1 MERLNFVVDAVNIL
15 SSSSDSDSQDDRTP
29 RIVRQRND
37 LFETLDDVEFKRR
50 FRLIKRTLLRLEC
63 LLCNLQE
70 ARDNRNKPVSKRNQI
85 LICLRFFATGSF
97 QITVGDVSQPSVSR
111 IITCVIEHIASLLPL
126 FIQMPQT
133 EQEMRDEAT
142 KFYIF
147 GHLPILLGA
156 VDCTHIKIQSPG
168 GNLAEVY
175 RNRKG

>member
-50 FRLIKRTLLRLEC
+50 FRLIKRTLLRL
-63 LLCNLQE
+63 E

-147 GHLPILLGA
+147 GHLPILLVGR
-156 VDCTHIKIQSPG
+156 VCLRILQRIFSFSFC
-168 GNLAEVY
+168 
-175 RNRKG
+175 